1 MDKKIKTDIFIVLT
15 VLFIIRIYLKYLI
28 LMSNY
33 KKTMKIVIKI
43 ENISSIYLFIF
54 LAILANT

>member
-1 MDKKIKTDIFIVLT
+1 MDKKIKTDSFIVLT

-33 KKTMKIVIKI
+33 KKTMKIVIKN

-54 LAILANT
+54 LTILANR